1 MPGAAEAGRKSDMLA
16 CDYVKKGGYT
26 VKDLRALNALLL
38 EYFIGDALDLI
49 WCDRE
54 NCGVGIL

>member
-1 MPGAAEAGRKSDMLA
+1 MLGAVEAERKSDMLA
-16 CDYVKKGGYT
+16 RDYVKKGGYT
-26 VKDLRALNALLL
+26 VKDLRVLNALLL
-38 EYFIGDALDLI
+38 GYFIGDASDLN